1 MNRFYF
7 FLTLLILIAAPKKV
21 FSHGANI
28 EYRATSAITIQAK
41 YDDGKPMAN
50 AQVVIYA
57 PSDRST
63 PWLKGTTDKSGNFT
77 FVPDNSNPKN
87 NGDWDIKVR
96 QSGHGNII
104 SIPVTESKLADHTY
118 GHQLSSQG
126 NGYSPTQKVVMA
138 AAGVW
143 GFVGT
148 ALFFSRS
155 KSSNSKSSK

>member
-7 FLTLLILIAAPKKV
+7 FLTLLILIAPPKKV
-21 FSHGANI
+21 FAHGANI
-28 EYRATSAITIQAK
+28 EYRETSAITIQAK

-77 FVPDNSNPKN
+77 FVPDDSNSEN

-96 QSGHGNII
+96 QSGHGSII
-104 SIPVTESKLADHTY
+104 SIPVTDNKLADHTSDI
-118 GHQLSSQG
+118 QLSSTE
-126 NGYSPTQKVVMA
+126 NGYTPAQKVVMA

>member
-7 FLTLLILIAAPKKV
+7 FFALSILTTLPNKALA
-21 FSHGANI
+21 HGANI
-28 EYRATSAITIQAK
+28 QYRQTSAISIQAK

-57 PSDRST
+57 PSDRAT
-63 PWLKGTTDKSGNFT
+63 PWLKGTTDNSGNFT
-77 FVPDNSNPKN
+77 FVPDSNPQN
-87 NGDWDIKVR
+87 QGDWDIKVR
-96 QSGHGNII
+96 QSGHGDIT
-104 SIPVTESKLADHTY
+104 SIPIGKDRLATPTSQT
-118 GHQLSSQG
+118 QLVSG
-126 NGYSPTQKVVMA
+126 DDGYTPMQKVVMA

-155 KSSNSKSSK
+155 KSA